1 MHPSFHAP
9 RKDCRGGV
17 FSILLKNHNG
27 LIAGDIEAL
36 PAGWVWAE
44 HLVVHPNQVVGRFGE
59 LRTIQVLGT

>member
-1 MHPSFHAP
+1 MVDK
-9 RKDCRGGV
+9 RGV
-17 FSILLKNHNG
+17 FVSFGCGYAALENHDG

-59 LRTIQVLGT
+59 LRAIQVLGI